1 MNKKAVL
8 VLVIFVMFIA
18 SIVSGKLYWNKK
30 VANATGQTSEVT
42 KTKAEVK
49 DSGAKKDEKKAE
61 KKQDAKSSFN
71 EAYAKNL
78 PDEVKEKLK
87 KAAKEKKAVNLV
99 IVGDEASS
107 SEKDAWAAKLTAN
120 LETAYGKG
128 LWNVTVKE
136 YKGESTDE
144 LIANKR
150 DKEIAKENPD
160 VILFEPPFI
169 TDNGK
174 TGNGNSVANTQKFVQ
189 ALSTSAKGATI
200 MIQPSNPVY
209 GAKNYPKAIE
219 ALKQFATQNGYTY
232 IDHWGAWPDATTKAI
247 QSYLQEDFGFPSIKG
262 HEAWGEYLVT
272 YFIAK
277 Q

>member
-8 VLVIFVMFIA
+8 VLVIFVLFVA

-30 VANATGQTSEVT
+30 IANATGQTSEVT

-49 DSGAKKDEKKAE
+49 DSKAKKEEKKEE

-78 PDEVKEKLK
+78 PDAVKEKLK
-87 KAAKEKKAVNLV
+87 KAAEDKKAVNLV

-107 SEKDAWAAKLTAN
+107 SEKSAWAAKLTAN

-136 YKGESTDE
+136 YKGESTEE
-144 LIANKR
+144 LITNKR

-174 TGNGNSVANTQKFVQ
+174 TGNGNSVASTQKFVQ

-219 ALKQFATQNGYTY
+219 ALKQFATQNNYTY
-232 IDHWGAWPDATTKAI
+232 IDHWGAWPDASTKAI
-247 QSYLQEDFGFPSIKG
+247 LPYLKEEFGFPTAKG
-262 HEAWGEYLVT
+262 HEVWAQYVT
-272 YFIAK
+272 DYFVAK
-277 Q
+277 

>member
-8 VLVIFVMFIA
+8 VLVVFVLFVA

-49 DSGAKKDEKKAE
+49 DSGAKKEEKKAE
-61 KKQDAKSSFN
+61 KQQDAKSSFN

-78 PDEVKEKLK
+78 PDEVKEKLQ

-136 YKGESTDE
+136 YKGESTEE

-150 DKEIAKENPD
+150 DKEIAKDKPD

-174 TGNGNSVANTQKFVQ
+174 TGNGNSVASTQKFVQ

-219 ALKQFATQNGYTY
+219 ALKQFATQTGYTY
-232 IDHWGAWPDATTKAI
+232 VDHWGAWPDAATKAI
-247 QSYLQEDFGFPSIKG
+247 LPYLQEEFGFPSAKG
-262 HEAWGEYLVT
+262 HEVWAQYVT
-272 YFIAK
+272 DYFVAK
-277 Q
+277 

>member
-8 VLVIFVMFIA
+8 VLVIFVLFVA

-30 VANATGQTSEVT
+30 IANATGQTSEVT

-49 DSGAKKDEKKAE
+49 DSKAKKEEKKEE

-78 PDEVKEKLK
+78 PDGVKEKLK
-87 KAAKEKKAVNLV
+87 KAAEDKKAVNLV

-107 SEKDAWAAKLTAN
+107 SEKSAWAAKLTAN

-136 YKGESTDE
+136 YKGESTEE
-144 LIANKR
+144 LITNKR

-174 TGNGNSVANTQKFVQ
+174 TGNGNSVVNTQKFVQ

-209 GAKNYPKAIE
+209 GAKNYPKSIE
-219 ALKQFATQNGYTY
+219 ALKQFATQNNYTY

-247 QSYLQEDFGFPSIKG
+247 LPYLQEEFGFPSAKG
-262 HEAWGEYLVT
+262 HDVWAQYVT
-272 YFIAK
+272 NYFIAK
-277 Q
+277 

>member
-1 MNKKAVL
+1 M
-8 VLVIFVMFIA
+8 
-18 SIVSGKLYWNKK
+18 SGKLYWNKK

-42 KTKAEVK
+42 QTKAEVK
-49 DSGAKKDEKKAE
+49 DSGAKKEEKKEE
-61 KKQDAKSSFN
+61 KKQDTKSSFN

-78 PDEVKEKLK
+78 PDAVKEKLK
-87 KAAKEKKAVNLV
+87 KAAEDKKAVNLV

-107 SEKDAWAAKLTAN
+107 SEKGAWAAKLTSN

-136 YKGESTDE
+136 YKGESTEE

-174 TGNGNSVANTQKFVQ
+174 TGNGNSVASTQKFVQ

-219 ALKQFATQNGYTY
+219 ALKQFAMQNNYTY
-232 IDHWGAWPDATTKAI
+232 IDHWAAWPDASTKAI
-247 QSYLQEDFGFPSIKG
+247 LPYLKEEFGFPTAKG
-262 HEAWGEYLVT
+262 HEVWAQYVT
-272 YFIAK
+272 DYFVAK
-277 Q
+277 

>member
-8 VLVIFVMFIA
+8 VLVIFVLFVA
-18 SIVSGKLYWNKK
+18 SVVSGKLYWNKK
-30 VANATGQTSEVT
+30 IANATGQTSEVT
-42 KTKAEVK
+42 KTKADVK
-49 DSGAKKDEKKAE
+49 DSGAKKEE

-78 PDEVKEKLK
+78 PDSVKEKLK
-87 KAAKEKKAVNLV
+87 KAAEDKKAVNLV

-107 SEKDAWAAKLTAN
+107 SEKGAWAAKLTAN

-150 DKEIAKENPD
+150 DKEIAKEKPD

-174 TGNGNSVANTQKFVQ
+174 TGNGNSVASTQKFVQ

-232 IDHWGAWPDATTKAI
+232 VDHWGAWPDASTKAI
-247 QSYLQEDFGFPSIKG
+247 LPYLTEEFGFPSAKG
-262 HEAWGEYLVT
+262 HEVWAQYVT
-272 YFIAK
+272 DYFVAK
-277 Q
+277 

>member
-8 VLVIFVMFIA
+8 VLVVFVLFVA

-30 VANATGQTSEVT
+30 IANATGQTSEVT

-49 DSGAKKDEKKAE
+49 DSGAKKEEKKEE
-61 KKQDAKSSFN
+61 KKQDTKSSFN

-78 PDEVKEKLK
+78 PDAVKEKLK
-87 KAAKEKKAVNLV
+87 KAAQDKKAVNLV

-136 YKGESTDE
+136 YKGESTEE
-144 LIANKR
+144 LITNKR

-160 VILFEPPFI
+160 LILFEPPFI

-189 ALSTSAKGATI
+189 TLSTSAKGATI

-209 GAKNYPKAIE
+209 GAKNYPKSIE
-219 ALKQFATQNGYTY
+219 ALKQFAKQNNYTY
-232 IDHWGAWPDATTKAI
+232 IDHWGAWPDASTKGI
-247 QSYLQEDFGFPSIKG
+247 LPYLQEEFGFPSAKG
-262 HEAWGEYLVT
+262 HEVWAKYVT
-272 YFIAK
+272 DYFVAK
-277 Q
+277 

>member
-8 VLVIFVMFIA
+8 VLVIFVLFVA

-30 VANATGQTSEVT
+30 IANATGQTSEVT

-49 DSGAKKDEKKAE
+49 DSGAKKEEKKEE

-78 PDEVKEKLK
+78 PDAVKEKLK
-87 KAAKEKKAVNLV
+87 KAAEDKKAVNLV

-107 SEKDAWAAKLTAN
+107 SEKGAWAAKLTTN

-136 YKGESTDE
+136 YKGESTEE
-144 LIANKR
+144 LITNKR
-150 DKEIAKENPD
+150 DKEIVKENPD

-174 TGNGNSVANTQKFVQ
+174 SGNGNSVANTQKFVQ

-232 IDHWGAWPDATTKAI
+232 VNHWEAWPDAFTKAI
-247 QSYLQEDFGFPSIKG
+247 LPYLQEEFGFPSAKG
-262 HEAWGEYLVT
+262 HEVWAKYVT
-272 YFIAK
+272 DYFVAK
-277 Q
+277 

>member
-8 VLVIFVMFIA
+8 VLVIFVLFVA

-30 VANATGQTSEVT
+30 IANATGQTSEVT

-49 DSGAKKDEKKAE
+49 DSKAKKEEKKEE

-78 PDEVKEKLK
+78 PDAVKEKLK
-87 KAAKEKKAVNLV
+87 KAAEDKKAVNLV

-107 SEKDAWAAKLTAN
+107 SEKSAWAAKLTAN

-136 YKGESTDE
+136 YKGESTEE

-174 TGNGNSVANTQKFVQ
+174 TGNGNSVVNTQKFVQ

-209 GAKNYPKAIE
+209 GAKNYPKSIE
-219 ALKQFATQNGYTY
+219 ALKQFATQNNYTY

-247 QSYLQEDFGFPSIKG
+247 LPYLQEEFGFPSAKG
-262 HEAWGEYLVT
+262 HDVWAQYVT
-272 YFIAK
+272 NYFIAK
-277 Q
+277 

>member
-8 VLVIFVMFIA
+8 VLVIFVLFVA

-30 VANATGQTSEVT
+30 IANATGQTSEVT

-49 DSGAKKDEKKAE
+49 DSKAKKEEKKEE

-78 PDEVKEKLK
+78 PDAVKEKLK
-87 KAAKEKKAVNLV
+87 KAAEDKKAVNLV

-107 SEKDAWAAKLTAN
+107 SEKSAWAAKLTAN

-136 YKGESTDE
+136 YKGESTEE
-144 LIANKR
+144 LITNKR

-174 TGNGNSVANTQKFVQ
+174 TGNGNSVVNTQKFVQ
-189 ALSTSAKGATI
+189 ALSTSTKGATI

-209 GAKNYPKAIE
+209 GAKNYPKSIE
-219 ALKQFATQNGYTY
+219 ALKQFATQNNYTY

-247 QSYLQEDFGFPSIKG
+247 LPYLQEEFGFPSAKG
-262 HEAWGEYLVT
+262 HDVWAQYVT
-272 YFIAK
+272 NYFIAK
-277 Q
+277 

>member
-8 VLVIFVMFIA
+8 VLVIFVLFVA

-30 VANATGQTSEVT
+30 IANATGQTSEVA

-49 DSGAKKDEKKAE
+49 DSGAKKEEKKEE
-61 KKQDAKSSFN
+61 KKQDTKSSFN

-78 PDEVKEKLK
+78 PDAVKEKLK
-87 KAAKEKKAVNLV
+87 KAAEDKKPVNLV

-107 SEKDAWAAKLTAN
+107 SAKDAWAAKLTTN

-136 YKGESTDE
+136 YKGESTEE

-150 DKEIAKENPD
+150 DKEIAKDNPD

-174 TGNGNSVANTQKFVQ
+174 TGNGNSVVNTQKFVQ

-209 GAKNYPKAIE
+209 GAKNYPKSIE
-219 ALKQFATQNGYTY
+219 ALKQFATQNNYTY
-232 IDHWGAWPDATTKAI
+232 IDHWGAWPDASTKAI
-247 QSYLQEDFGFPSIKG
+247 LPYLQEEFGFPSAKG
-262 HEAWGEYLVT
+262 HDVWAKYVT
-272 YFIAK
+272 DYFVAK
-277 Q
+277 

>member
-8 VLVIFVMFIA
+8 VLVVFVLFVA

-30 VANATGQTSEVT
+30 VANATGQTQTSEVT
-42 KTKAEVK
+42 KTKTEVK
-49 DSGAKKDEKKAE
+49 DSGAKKEE

-78 PDEVKEKLK
+78 PDAVKEKLK
-87 KAAKEKKAVNLV
+87 KAAEDKKAVNLI

-107 SEKDAWAAKLTAN
+107 SEKGAWAAKLTSN
-120 LETAYGKG
+120 LEAAYGKG

-136 YKGESTDE
+136 YKGESTEE

-209 GAKNYPKAIE
+209 GAKNYPKSIE
-219 ALKQFATQNGYTY
+219 ALKQFATQNNYTY
-232 IDHWGAWPDATTKAI
+232 IDHWGAWPDASTKEI
-247 QSYLQEDFGFPSIKG
+247 LPYLQEEFGFPTAKG
-262 HEAWGEYLVT
+262 HEVWAQYVT
-272 YFIAK
+272 DYFVAK
-277 Q
+277 

>member
-8 VLVIFVMFIA
+8 VLVIFVLFVA

-30 VANATGQTSEVT
+30 IANATGQTSEVT
-42 KTKAEVK
+42 KTKDEVK
-49 DSGAKKDEKKAE
+49 DSGVKKEEKKEE
-61 KKQDAKSSFN
+61 KKQDTKSSFN

-78 PDEVKEKLK
+78 PDAVKEKLK
-87 KAAKEKKAVNLV
+87 KAAEDKKAVNLV

-107 SEKDAWAAKLTAN
+107 AEKGAWAAKLTAN

-136 YKGESTDE
+136 YKGESTEE
-144 LIANKR
+144 LIKNKR

-209 GAKNYPKAIE
+209 GAKNYPKSIE
-219 ALKQFATQNGYTY
+219 ALKQFAMQNNYTY
-232 IDHWGAWPDATTKAI
+232 IDHWGAWPDASTKGI
-247 QSYLQEDFGFPSIKG
+247 LPYLQEEFGFPSAKG
-262 HEAWGEYLVT
+262 HDVWAKYVT
-272 YFIAK
+272 DYFVAK
-277 Q
+277 

>member
-8 VLVIFVMFIA
+8 VLVIFVLFVA

-30 VANATGQTSEVT
+30 IANATGQTSEVT

-49 DSGAKKDEKKAE
+49 DSGAKKEEKKEE

-78 PDEVKEKLK
+78 PDAVKEKLK
-87 KAAKEKKAVNLV
+87 KAAEDKKAVNLV

-107 SEKDAWAAKLTAN
+107 SEKNAWAAKLTAN

-136 YKGESTDE
+136 YKGESTEE

-150 DKEIAKENPD
+150 DKEIAKDNPD

-174 TGNGNSVANTQKFVQ
+174 TGNGNSVVNTQKFVQ
-189 ALSTSAKGATI
+189 TLSTSAKGATI

-209 GAKNYPKAIE
+209 GAKNYPKSIE
-219 ALKQFATQNGYTY
+219 ALKQFAMQNNYTY
-232 IDHWGAWPDATTKAI
+232 IDHWGAWPDASTKAI
-247 QSYLQEDFGFPSIKG
+247 LPYLQEEFGFPSAKG
-262 HEAWGEYLVT
+262 HDVWAKYVT
-272 YFIAK
+272 DYFVAK
-277 Q
+277 

>member
-8 VLVIFVMFIA
+8 VLVIFVLFVA

-30 VANATGQTSEVT
+30 IANAIGQTSEVT

-49 DSGAKKDEKKAE
+49 DSKAKKEEKKEE

-78 PDEVKEKLK
+78 PDAVKEKLK
-87 KAAKEKKAVNLV
+87 KAAEDKKAVNLV

-107 SEKDAWAAKLTAN
+107 SEKSAWAAKLTAN

-136 YKGESTDE
+136 YKGESTEE
-144 LIANKR
+144 LITNKR

-174 TGNGNSVANTQKFVQ
+174 TGNGNSVVNTQKFVQ

-200 MIQPSNPVY
+200 IIQPSNPVY
-209 GAKNYPKAIE
+209 GAKNYPKSIE
-219 ALKQFATQNGYTY
+219 ALKQFATQNNYTY

-247 QSYLQEDFGFPSIKG
+247 LPYLQEEFGFPSAKG
-262 HEAWGEYLVT
+262 HDVWAQYVT
-272 YFIAK
+272 NYFIAK
-277 Q
+277 

>member
-8 VLVIFVMFIA
+8 VLVIFVLFVA

-30 VANATGQTSEVT
+30 IANATGQTSEVT
-42 KTKAEVK
+42 KTKDEVK
-49 DSGAKKDEKKAE
+49 DSGAKKEEKKE
-61 KKQDAKSSFN
+61 DAKSSFN

-78 PDEVKEKLK
+78 PDAVKEKLK
-87 KAAKEKKAVNLV
+87 KAAEDKKAVNLV

-107 SEKDAWAAKLTAN
+107 SEKSAWAAKLTAN

-136 YKGESTDE
+136 YKGESTEE
-144 LIANKR
+144 LITNKR
-150 DKEIAKENPD
+150 DKEIGKENPD

-174 TGNGNSVANTQKFVQ
+174 TGNGNSVVNTQKFVQ

-209 GAKNYPKAIE
+209 GAKNYPKSIE
-219 ALKQFATQNGYTY
+219 ALKQFATQNNYTY

-247 QSYLQEDFGFPSIKG
+247 LPYLQEEFGFPNAKG
-262 HEAWGEYLVT
+262 HDVWAQYVT
-272 YFIAK
+272 DYFIAK
-277 Q
+277 

>member
-8 VLVIFVMFIA
+8 VLVIFVLFVA

-30 VANATGQTSEVT
+30 IANATGQTSEVT

-49 DSGAKKDEKKAE
+49 DSGAKKEEKKEE

-78 PDEVKEKLK
+78 PDAVKEKLK
-87 KAAKEKKAVNLV
+87 KAAEDKKAVNLV

-107 SEKDAWAAKLTAN
+107 TEKGAWASKLTSN

-136 YKGESTDE
+136 YKGESTEE

-219 ALKQFATQNGYTY
+219 ALKQFAMQNNYTY
-232 IDHWGAWPDATTKAI
+232 IDHWGAWPDASTKAI
-247 QSYLQEDFGFPSIKG
+247 LPYLKEEFGFPTAKG
-262 HEAWGEYLVT
+262 HEVWAQYVT
-272 YFIAK
+272 DYFVAK
-277 Q
+277 

>member
-8 VLVIFVMFIA
+8 VLFIFVLFIA
-18 SIVSGKLYWNKK
+18 SVVSGKLYWNKK
-30 VANATGQTSEVT
+30 IANATGQTSEVT
-42 KTKAEVK
+42 KTKAEAK
-49 DSGAKKDEKKAE
+49 DSGAKKEEKKE
-61 KKQDAKSSFN
+61 DAKVSFN

-78 PDEVKEKLK
+78 PDAVKEKLK
-87 KAAKEKKAVNLV
+87 KAAQDKKAVNLV

-107 SEKDAWAAKLTAN
+107 SEKDAWVAKFTAN
-120 LETAYGKG
+120 LEASYGKG

-136 YKGESTDE
+136 YKGESTEE

-150 DKEIAKENPD
+150 DKEIAKDNPD

-174 TGNGNSVANTQKFVQ
+174 TGNGNSVASTQKFVQ

-232 IDHWGAWPDATTKAI
+232 VDHWGAWPDATTKAI
-247 QSYLQEDFGFPSIKG
+247 LPYLQTEFGFPSAKG
-262 HEAWGEYLVT
+262 HEVWAQYVT
-272 YFIAK
+272 DYFVAK
-277 Q
+277 

>member
-8 VLVIFVMFIA
+8 VLVIFVLFVA
-18 SIVSGKLYWNKK
+18 SVVSGKLHWNKK
-30 VANATGQTSEVT
+30 IANATGQTSEVT
-42 KTKAEVK
+42 KTKVEVK
-49 DSGAKKDEKKAE
+49 DSGAKKEEKKEE
-61 KKQDAKSSFN
+61 KKQDTKSSFN

-78 PDEVKEKLK
+78 PDAVKEKLK
-87 KAAKEKKAVNLV
+87 KATEDKKAVNLV

-107 SEKDAWAAKLTAN
+107 SAKDAWVAKLTTN

-136 YKGESTDE
+136 YKGESTEE

-150 DKEIAKENPD
+150 DKEIAKDNPD

-174 TGNGNSVANTQKFVQ
+174 TGNGNSVVNTQKFVQ

-209 GAKNYPKAIE
+209 GAKNYPKSIE
-219 ALKQFATQNGYTY
+219 ALKQFATQNNYTY
-232 IDHWGAWPDATTKAI
+232 IDHWAAWPDASTKAI
-247 QSYLQEDFGFPSIKG
+247 LPYLQEEFGFPSAKG
-262 HEAWGEYLVT
+262 HDVWAKYVT
-272 YFIAK
+272 DYFVAK
-277 Q
+277 

>member
-8 VLVIFVMFIA
+8 VLVIFVLFVA
-18 SIVSGKLYWNKK
+18 SVVSGKLHWNKK
-30 VANATGQTSEVT
+30 IANATGQTSEVT
-42 KTKAEVK
+42 KTKVEVK
-49 DSGAKKDEKKAE
+49 DSGAKKEEKRKR
-61 KKQDAKSSFN
+61 KQDTKSSFN

-78 PDEVKEKLK
+78 PDAVKEKLK
-87 KAAKEKKAVNLV
+87 KATEDKKAVNLV

-107 SEKDAWAAKLTAN
+107 SAKDAWAAKLTTN

-136 YKGESTDE
+136 YKGESTEE

-150 DKEIAKENPD
+150 DKEIAKDNPD

-174 TGNGNSVANTQKFVQ
+174 TGNGNSVVNTQKFVQ
-189 ALSTSAKGATI
+189 ALSTAKGATI

-209 GAKNYPKAIE
+209 GAKNYPKSIE
-219 ALKQFATQNGYTY
+219 ALKQFATQNNYTY
-232 IDHWGAWPDATTKAI
+232 IDHWAAWPDASTKAI
-247 QSYLQEDFGFPSIKG
+247 LPYLQEEFGFPSAKG
-262 HEAWGEYLVT
+262 HDVWAKYVT
-272 YFIAK
+272 DYFVAK
-277 Q
+277 

>member
-8 VLVIFVMFIA
+8 VLVIFVLFVA

-30 VANATGQTSEVT
+30 IANATGQTSEVT

-49 DSGAKKDEKKAE
+49 DSKAKKEEKKEE

-78 PDEVKEKLK
+78 PDAVKEKLK
-87 KAAKEKKAVNLV
+87 KVAEDKKAVNLV

-107 SEKDAWAAKLTAN
+107 SEKSAWAAKLTAN

-136 YKGESTDE
+136 YKGESTEE
-144 LIANKR
+144 LITNKR

-174 TGNGNSVANTQKFVQ
+174 TGNGNSVVNTQKFVQ

-200 MIQPSNPVY
+200 IIQPSNPVY
-209 GAKNYPKAIE
+209 GAKNYPKSIE
-219 ALKQFATQNGYTY
+219 ALKQFATQNNYTY

-247 QSYLQEDFGFPSIKG
+247 LPYLQEEFGFPSAKG
-262 HEAWGEYLVT
+262 HDVWAQYVT
-272 YFIAK
+272 NYFIAK
-277 Q
+277 

>member
-8 VLVIFVMFIA
+8 VLVIFVLFVA

-30 VANATGQTSEVT
+30 IANATGQTSEVT

-49 DSGAKKDEKKAE
+49 DSGAKKEEKKEE

-78 PDEVKEKLK
+78 PDAVKEKLK
-87 KAAKEKKAVNLV
+87 KAAEDKKAVNLV

-107 SEKDAWAAKLTAN
+107 SEKGAWAAKLTTN

-136 YKGESTDE
+136 YKGESTEE
-144 LIANKR
+144 LITNKR

-174 TGNGNSVANTQKFVQ
+174 SGNGNSVANTQKFVQ

-232 IDHWGAWPDATTKAI
+232 VNHWEAWPDASTKAI
-247 QSYLQEDFGFPSIKG
+247 LPYLQEEFGFPSAKG
-262 HEAWGEYLVT
+262 HEVWAKYVT
-272 YFIAK
+272 DYFVAK
-277 Q
+277 

>member
-1 MNKKAVL
+1 MNKKSVL
-8 VLVIFVMFIA
+8 VLFIFVLFVA
-18 SIVSGKLYWNKK
+18 SVVSGKLYWNKK
-30 VANATGQTSEVT
+30 IANATGQTSEVT

-49 DSGAKKDEKKAE
+49 DSGAKKEEKKE
-61 KKQDAKSSFN
+61 DAKASFN

-78 PDEVKEKLK
+78 PDAVKGKLK
-87 KAAKEKKAVNLV
+87 KAAADKKAVNLV
-99 IVGDEASS
+99 IVGDQASS

-120 LETAYGKG
+120 LEASYGKG

-136 YKGESTDE
+136 YKGESTEE

-150 DKEIAKENPD
+150 DKEIAKDNPD

-209 GAKNYPKAIE
+209 GAKNYPKSIE

-232 IDHWGAWPDATTKAI
+232 VDHWGAWPDATTKAI
-247 QSYLQEDFGFPSIKG
+247 LPYLQEEFGFPSAKG
-262 HEAWGEYLVT
+262 HEVWAQYVT
-272 YFIAK
+272 DYFVAK
-277 Q
+277 

>member
-8 VLVIFVMFIA
+8 VLVIFVLFVA

-42 KTKAEVK
+42 KTTAGAK
-49 DSGAKKDEKKAE
+49 DSGAKKEEKKE
-61 KKQDAKSSFN
+61 EVKSSFN

-78 PDEVKEKLK
+78 PDAVKEKLK
-87 KAAKEKKAVNLV
+87 KAAADKKAVNLV

-136 YKGESTDE
+136 YKGESTEE

-169 TDNGK
+169 TDNSK
-174 TGNGNSVANTQKFVQ
+174 TGNGNSVVNTQKFVQ
-189 ALSTSAKGATI
+189 ALSTSAKGAII

-209 GAKNYPKAIE
+209 GAKNYPKSIE

-232 IDHWGAWPDATTKAI
+232 VDHWGAWPDATTKAI
-247 QSYLQEDFGFPSIKG
+247 LPYLQEEFGFPSAKG
-262 HEAWGEYLVT
+262 HEVWAQYVT
-272 YFIAK
+272 DYFVAK
-277 Q
+277 

>member
-8 VLVIFVMFIA
+8 VLVVFVLFVA

-30 VANATGQTSEVT
+30 VANATGQTSEVA

-49 DSGAKKDEKKAE
+49 DSGAKKEEKKAE

-120 LETAYGKG
+120 LETAYGKD

-136 YKGESTDE
+136 YKGESTEE

-150 DKEIAKENPD
+150 DKEIAKDKPD

-174 TGNGNSVANTQKFVQ
+174 TGNGNSVASTQKFVQ

-232 IDHWGAWPDATTKAI
+232 VDHWGAWPDAATKAI
-247 QSYLQEDFGFPSIKG
+247 LPYLQEEFGFPSAKG
-262 HEAWGEYLVT
+262 HEVWAQYVT
-272 YFIAK
+272 DYFVAK
-277 Q
+277 